1 MEPIFLEPAF
11 KDYIWGGT
19 RIKYSL
25 NKHTPYEK
33 TAESWEVSTNPDGK
47 STIRNGMYK
56 GETLA
61 DVFDFQEVRKDIFGT
76 KTTNMETFPLL
87 VKFIDAETNL
97 SVQVHP
103 DDKYARRV
111 ENSNGKTEM
120 WYIMDAGENAKIID
134 GVKENVTTK
143 QLEEAIY
150 SNSLESLLNY
160 VDVKQG
166 DVIYIPSGTIHAI
179 LGNTLICEIQQNSNL
194 TYRVYDWGRVGKDGK
209 PRELHIQKAIDV
221 VDCSLRPQIKNTDT
235 LEGESNIISSEYFKT
250 DKIKIKGSEK
260 SSSSVETFYIMNV
273 VKGFGKLITST
284 NEYDI
289 KYGDSFI
296 IPATLGEFEL
306 QGDMEILKSYI

>member
-1 MEPIFLEPAF
+1 MEPIFLEPVY

-47 STIRNGMYK
+47 STIKNGMYK
-56 GETLA
+56 GETLS
-61 DVFDFQEVRKDIFGT
+61 DIFDFREIRKEIFGI
-76 KTTNMETFPLL
+76 KTTNMEKFPLL
-87 VKFIDAETNL
+87 VKFIDAESNL

-103 DDKYARRV
+103 DDKYAKRV
-111 ENSNGKTEM
+111 ENGSGKTEM
-120 WYIMDAGENAKIID
+120 WYIMDAGENAQIVC
-134 GVKENVTTK
+134 GVKENVTKK
-143 QLEEAIY
+143 QLEEAIN
-150 SNSLESLLNY
+150 SNNLEPLLNY
-160 VDVKQG
+160 VDIKQG

-221 VDCSLRPQIKNTDT
+221 VDCSLTPQIENTDS
-235 LEGESNIISSEYFKT
+235 LEEESNIISSEYFKT
-250 DKIKIKGSEK
+250 DKIKIKTNK
-260 SSSSVETFYIMNV
+260 KFSSSVETFYIMNV
-273 VKGFGKLITST
+273 VKGFGKLITGN
-284 NEYDI
+284 NEYEI

-306 QGDMEILKSYI
+306 KGDMELLKTYL

>member
-47 STIRNGMYK
+47 SIIRNGTYK
-56 GETLA
+56 GETLY
-61 DVFDFQEVRKDIFGT
+61 DLFDYKEVRKEIFGT
-76 KTTNMETFPLL
+76 KTSDMDKFPLL
-87 VKFIDAETNL
+87 VKFIDAESNL

-103 DDKYARRV
+103 NDEYARKY
-111 ENSNGKTEM
+111 ENSDGKTEM
-120 WYIMDAGENAKIID
+120 WYIMDAGENAQIIC
-134 GVKENVTTK
+134 GLKEDVTTR
-143 QLEEAIY
+143 QLAEAI
-150 SNSLESLLNY
+150 NTDTIEPILNY
-160 VDVKQG
+160 VNVKPG

-209 PRELHIQKAIDV
+209 PRELHKQKAIDV
-221 VDCSLRPQIKNTDT
+221 IDCSQKPQIKNTDN
-235 LEGESNIISSEYFKT
+235 LESDSNIISSEYFKT
-250 DKIKIKGSEK
+250 DKINLNGSEK
-260 SSSSVETFYIMNV
+260 LSSNVETFYIMNV
-273 VKGFGKLITST
+273 VKGFGKLITGN
-284 NEYDI
+284 NEYEI

-306 QGDMEILKSYI
+306 QGNMELLKSYL